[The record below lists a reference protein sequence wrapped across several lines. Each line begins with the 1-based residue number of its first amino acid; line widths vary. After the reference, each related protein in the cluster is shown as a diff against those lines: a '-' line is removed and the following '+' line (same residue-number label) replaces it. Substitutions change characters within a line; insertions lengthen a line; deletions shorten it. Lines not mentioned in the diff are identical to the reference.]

1 MPKWRERAS
10 TAVIRVARRLIA
22 NTPIQRLPL
31 TTAIYRKVFRL
42 GYPAAEVTTRFR
54 GSTLTVPT
62 EDVTLVPGLV
72 GGYYEQIELDVFDR
86 MCRTSLVVV
95 DVGANV
101 GLFSCLA
108 AARIRDGGRVVAFEP
123 IPANLGYLRRNIDQN
138 GYSDRV
144 QIEARAVGEHVGTVD
159 IFMVKGS
166 IGTHSVSARN
176 AANSTESVCVP
187 TTSLDTYAE
196 ENALTRIDALKVD
209 VEGYEGHVLRGA
221 TAVLKRH
228 RPSLFVEFVPAHLSN
243 CGFEPRELIDIVLST
258 YGDVFLVDEPRSVI
272 RRTTRQ
278 ELLNA
283 GLNHKTLNLIAVDGA
298 AHPDHLEAVESVA
311 VGG

>member
-1 MPKWRERAS
+1 MPKWREQVS
-10 TAVIRVARRLIA
+10 TAVIRIARRLIA

-42 GYPAAEVTTRFR
+42 GYPAAEVTTQFR
-54 GSTLTVPT
+54 GNTLTVPT
-62 EDVTLVPGLV
+62 GDVTLVPGLI

-108 AARIRDGGRVVAFEP
+108 AARVGDAGRVVAFEP
-123 IPANLGYLRRNIDQN
+123 IPANLRYLRRNVAQN

-144 QIEARAVGEHVGTVD
+144 RIEEKAVGEDVGTVD

-166 IGTHSVSARN
+166 IGTHSISARN
-176 AANSTESVCVP
+176 AANSTESVSVP
-187 TTSLDTYAE
+187 VTNLDTYAE
-196 ENALTRIDALKVD
+196 ENGLSRIDALKVD

-221 TAVLKRH
+221 TAVLKRD
-228 RPSLFVEFVPAHLSN
+228 RPSLFVEFVPVHLSN
-243 CGFEPRELIDIVLST
+243 CGFEPRELLDIVLST

-278 ELLNA
+278 ELLDA
-283 GLNHKTLNLIAVDGA
+283 GLNHKNLNLIAVDAA
-298 AHPDHLEAVESVA
+298 AHPEHLEAVESVA
-311 VGG
+311 HGG

>member
-1 MPKWRERAS
+1 MPKWRERVS
-10 TAVIRVARRLIA
+10 TAIIRVGRRLIA

-42 GYPAAEVTTRFR
+42 GYPAAEVTTPFR
-54 GSTLTVPT
+54 DSTLTVPT
-62 EDVTLVPGLV
+62 DDVTLVPGLI
-72 GGYYEQIELDVFDR
+72 GGYYEQIELDVFDL

-108 AARIRDGGRVVAFEP
+108 AARVREGGRVVAFEP
-123 IPANLGYLRRNIDQN
+123 IPANLRYLRRNIEQN
-138 GYSDRV
+138 GYSERV
-144 QIEARAVGEHVGTVD
+144 VIEATAVGEDVGSVD
-159 IFMVKGS
+159 VFMVRGS
-166 IGTHSVSARN
+166 IGTHSISAKN
-176 AANSTESVCVP
+176 AANSTESVSVP
-187 TTSLDTYAE
+187 MTTLDTYAE
-196 ENALTRIDALKVD
+196 EHGLGRIDALKVD

-221 TAVLKRH
+221 TAVLKQH

-272 RRTTRQ
+272 RRITRQ
-278 ELLNA
+278 ELLDA
-283 GLNHKTLNLIAVDGA
+283 GLNHKNLNLIAVDAA
-298 AHPDHLEAVESVA
+298 AHPEHLEAVESVA
-311 VGG
+311 LSR